1 MRLIASMW
9 TKDDDSRT
17 LSCEMLVQV
26 HPTACA
32 DDGRNPARGIHSHA
46 VDLPQLS
53 GYTLNCESGSSS
65 VVECFLAKED
75 VAGSTPVSR
84 SKQYPSTLHFLCIN
98 GLQEFLGL

>member
-1 MRLIASMW
+1 
-9 TKDDDSRT
+9 
-17 LSCEMLVQV
+17 MLPPHGIESSTAIV
-26 HPTACA
+26 HGPLHCPEVHVY
-32 DDGRNPARGIHSHA
+32 N
-46 VDLPQLS
+46 QFQQ
-53 GYTLNCESGSSS
+53 SGSSS

>member
-1 MRLIASMW
+1 
-9 TKDDDSRT
+9 
-17 LSCEMLVQV
+17 
-26 HPTACA
+26 
-32 DDGRNPARGIHSHA
+32 
-46 VDLPQLS
+46 
-53 GYTLNCESGSSS
+53 